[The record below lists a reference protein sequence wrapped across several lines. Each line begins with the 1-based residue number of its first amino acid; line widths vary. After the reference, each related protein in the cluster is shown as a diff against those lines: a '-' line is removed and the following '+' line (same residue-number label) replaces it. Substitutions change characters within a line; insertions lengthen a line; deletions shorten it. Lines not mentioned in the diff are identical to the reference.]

1 MHSMTRIRLVQ
12 LLSLITL
19 AFLFYLC
26 YGVYLRKKQ
35 MHEGVPRPGNDTL
48 VASVF
53 GRCLYQ
59 SDLDQIFALCDDGK
73 EISSEMVDHYID
85 QWAFGE
91 IIQHGSDGALRGY
104 DIDSQIKRYELDILS
119 HKFLENEISKACL
132 EDVSISDQEIADYY
146 HAHQQDFVFNED
158 FIKGLVVVLPVRHK
172 EHVNTLKEWMLSAS
186 GADLENLKRFCE
198 ESAKHYHLDA
208 DQWVHARRILP
219 WASRTPNRMVTML
232 KKKGWV
238 QYTHNGCIYL
248 FNLHDYTASCEVA
261 PLDVLKQ
268 RIVAVIL
275 HNKRMILAKQKKRQI
290 LQEAKNTKS
299 YVRYT
304 G

>member
-1 MHSMTRIRLVQ
+1 MHSMTQIRLVQ
-12 LLSLITL
+12 LLSLVTL
-19 AFLFYLC
+19 AFLSYLC

-35 MHEGVPRPGNDTL
+35 MHEGVTRPGSDAV

-59 SDLDQIFALCDDGK
+59 SDLDQIFALCDGK
-73 EISSEMVDHYID
+73 EVSSEMVDHYID
-85 QWAFGE
+85 QWAFGR
-91 IIQHGSDGALRGY
+91 IIQHGNGGALRGY
-104 DIDSQIKRYELDILS
+104 DIDGQIKQYELDILS
-119 HKFLENEISKACL
+119 HKFLENEINKTCL

-146 HAHQQDFVFNED
+146 HTHQQDFVFNED
-158 FIKGLVVVLPVRHK
+158 FIKGLIVVIPVKHK
-172 EHVNTLKEWMLSAS
+172 EYVNTLKEWMLSA
-186 GADLENLKRFCE
+186 GGVDLENLKHFCAE
-198 ESAKHYHLDA
+198 FAKYYHLDA
-208 DQWVHARRILP
+208 DQWVYARRMLP
-219 WASRTPNRMVTML
+219 WSSRTHRRVVPMF

-238 QYTHNGCIYL
+238 QYTYDGCIYL

-268 RIVAVIL
+268 RIAAIIS
-275 HNKRMILAKQKKRQI
+275 HNKRMALAKQKKRQI
-290 LQEAKNTKS
+290 LQDAKNKKS